1 MTEPASRPNVGARIA
16 VADAGPLIHLDELD
30 CLGLLTDFIEV
41 RVPEAVWREVERHR
55 PQALLAQDIPWIKCA
70 APTSK
75 QVDAVASLYTL
86 HPGER
91 EALSLCI
98 EYPESLLLTDDTA
111 ARLAAKTLAIEAHGT
126 LGLLIR
132 AIRRRQLTKA
142 EVLDLL
148 RAISV
153 RSTLHIRAA
162 LLAEVIARVAES
174 DETARVDPRQ

>member
-1 MTEPASRPNVGARIA
+1 M
-16 VADAGPLIHLDELD
+16 
-30 CLGLLTDFIEV
+30 

-55 PQALLAQDIPWIKCA
+55 PQALLAQDIPWIKCS
-70 APTSK
+70 APTSRK
-75 QVDAVASLYTL
+75 VDAVAALYTL

-98 EYPESLLLTDDTA
+98 DYPESLLLTDDMG
-111 ARLAAKTLAIEAHGT
+111 ARLAAKALAIEAHGT

-132 AIRRRQLTKA
+132 TIRRPQLTKA

-148 RAISV
+148 RAIPL
-153 RSTLHIRAA
+153 RTTLHIRAA

>member
-1 MTEPASRPNVGARIA
+1 M
-16 VADAGPLIHLDELD
+16 
-30 CLGLLTDFIEV
+30 
-41 RVPEAVWREVERHR
+41 
-55 PQALLAQDIPWIKCA
+55 A
-70 APTSK
+70 A
-75 QVDAVASLYTL
+75 LYTL

-98 EYPESLLLTDDTA
+98 DYPDSLLLTDDTA

-148 RAISV
+148 RAIPL
-153 RSTLHIRAA
+153 RTTLHIRAS

-174 DETARVDPRQ
+174 DEPARVDPR